1 MGRQPRQRPIS
12 CHLCRVRKLRC
23 SRQFPCS
30 NCTSRGVVCQH
41 EGIAVS
47 AAAVGEQ
54 QQQQQQLKSPAV
66 KDTST
71 LELLARLERLEKIV
85 AAQGAGREGK
95 DADISSS
102 NSSFNFNSNLS
113 SNTISNSNS
122 RKGAD
127 APAEQSRP
135 AASRPV
141 PPRLQRLT
149 ADALELERSCSDQ
162 KLTDSLIS
170 DPIIFRTC
178 PIRLAPTQP
187 SYAFQNGL
195 PTSMAGP
202 MDAIK
207 CIWLP
212 RRDEM
217 RIILQKYIADI
228 SLFYHII
235 HVPTVQSLVEDI
247 YAGLEANVRVDVGG
261 ILLLLSICA
270 STTYAWSPPDDVRCL
285 FADHVEANAQ
295 STFWIKEALD
305 VIDHAQRTAHA
316 SLECIQ
322 GLIILFFVFCNHESV
337 SFRARS
343 VFMSAIAMAT
353 ELSLHRLDDPQGSPM
368 GTLLRMSEAKKEI
381 ARRVWWFMVAT
392 DWTLAQFN
400 CPQEG
405 FYLIHQNQMAV
416 NKPRNAND
424 EDIVEGVEIIDRP
437 VTEATCIS
445 YFVQRIRLA
454 EVCRALLDR
463 APLGTPTS
471 ESSVYKGI
479 LEADAKLNQFMREAP
494 DFLSLECSHL
504 DNLPITDPR
513 RSPFITAQRYMLN
526 LLLHRQLCKIHLP
539 YLAQG
544 TVDPAYA
551 YSRDVCLRSARVVF
565 ELDHQLQGECL
576 PFFNSRLRLAM
587 VLRSLFLASI
597 ALVLNACLTGDAEDA
612 GEGEDEIAGAWK
624 ILHEAQG
631 QFPPAAKLLEL
642 SIQILRK
649 YKIKHRALDL
659 LQQQVAGMSPY
670 GETFPMTPDSTNHDM
685 RMGTMHPQNISG
697 TGTNTGTGTGT
708 GAGTGTSTSTSA
720 EPDNVLL
727 EQQWQMLEGKMD
739 LNTIDWD
746 KLFWGIDA
754 PFI

>member
-47 AAAVGEQ
+47 AVSAAAAAVGGQQQQ
-54 QQQQQQLKSPAV
+54 QQQQQQLKSPAL
-66 KDTST
+66 KDAST
-71 LELLARLERLEKIV
+71 LELLARLERLENIV

-95 DADISSS
+95 DAD
-102 NSSFNFNSNLS
+102 NSGSGFNFNSSLN
-113 SNTISNSNS
+113 SNSNS
-122 RKGAD
+122 NFNSNFNPRKGAETQ
-127 APAEQSRP
+127 AEQSRP
-135 AASRPV
+135 VTSRPV

-170 DPIIFRTC
+170 EPIIFRTC

-285 FADHVEANAQ
+285 FSDHVEANAQ

-405 FYLIHQNQMAV
+405 FYFIHQNQMAV

-424 EDIVEGVEIIDRP
+424 EDIMEGVEIIDRP

-454 EVCRALLDR
+454 EVCRTLIDR

-471 ESSVYKGI
+471 ETSVYKGI
-479 LEADAKLNQFMREAP
+479 LEVDAKLNQFMREAP

-504 DNLPITDPR
+504 DSLPITDPR

-597 ALVLNACLTGDAEDA
+597 ALVLNACLTGDAEDT

-685 RMGTMHPQNISG
+685 RMSTMQQQNVGTC
-697 TGTNTGTGTGT
+697 
-708 GAGTGTSTSTSA
+708 TSA